1 MVISISIYDLLICPS
16 IHGVYGLIYE
26 VKLLPLQPSGS
37 GGKVEEE
44 DEDDITIGS
53 LLFAAE
59 DPALFAKRVASA
71 HRARFET
78 PLLLSLRVIL
88 MCYNVAWTVLECE
101 DSRFSSLKLAL
112 R

>member
-1 MVISISIYDLLICPS
+1 MKTIF
-16 IHGVYGLIYE
+16 
-26 VKLLPLQPSGS
+26 
-37 GGKVEEE
+37 
-44 DEDDITIGS
+44 TIGS

-88 MCYNVAWTVLECE
+88 MCYNVA
-101 DSRFSSLKLAL
+101 
-112 R
+112 

>member
-1 MVISISIYDLLICPS
+1 MTTIFS
-16 IHGVYGLIYE
+16 
-26 VKLLPLQPSGS
+26 
-37 GGKVEEE
+37 
-44 DEDDITIGS
+44 IGS